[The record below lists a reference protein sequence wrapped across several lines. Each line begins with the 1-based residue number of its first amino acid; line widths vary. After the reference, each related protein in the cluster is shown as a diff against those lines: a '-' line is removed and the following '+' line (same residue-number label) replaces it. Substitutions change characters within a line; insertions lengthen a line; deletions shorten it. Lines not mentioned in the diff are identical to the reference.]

1 MDFDLTDLL
10 SQGGRITTTYIT
22 YMDEE
27 ANETVRLDP
36 KDHEFSKPKCF
47 YDIEVPICAP
57 GRPRPG
63 IYRFA
68 ARIIESESIKG
79 NTFRDITILKR
90 VPNQ

>member
-47 YDIEVPICAP
+47 YDIE
-57 GRPRPG
+57 
-63 IYRFA
+63 
-68 ARIIESESIKG
+68 
-79 NTFRDITILKR
+79 
-90 VPNQ
+90 